1 MSVGYR
7 IADAVGMQSRGLQS
21 HKDKGRQRRLVQ
33 FTVRSLIWG
42 GALASTL
49 TFAPPSAFA
58 ADAAAT
64 DAPADNSLLQ
74 EVVVTG
80 SRLSRPGMTS
90 PTPIT
95 ALSSDE
101 LALQNPQSLTQ
112 GLAQLPALAN
122 STIAGSMGG
131 RTTAGPGNFLNLRN
145 LGSTRTLILLDGER
159 IAPSNVLGNVD
170 VNLLPQALVSS
181 VDVVTGGASAAY
193 GSDAVAGVVNYIL
206 NDRFSGFKADV
217 NAGISSRSD
226 GASGKVSL
234 AWGHVFAG
242 ERLHLEGSFDW
253 LHQQTA
259 FADNRLWSS
268 QHCGVI
274 ATGVTAANAT
284 AQNPMDTLACNVTQP
299 NSAYGGVLIGAPWAT
314 ATGSIS
320 FGANGVPQPFVYG
333 TKRSTSTQVGGASD
347 AVPVGNVVNFST
359 PLDRKILF
367 GRASFSITSDVEAFA
382 QINAARVHTP
392 AYPQTPGY
400 FNGSTPFTLF
410 SGNPFIPASIQNT
423 MTAQG
428 IKTLTLGVSPF
439 YWGNIKAQ
447 DEEQSYDGRL
457 GLKGKFGGSY
467 SWDVHAEHA
476 RTQFIEHYPND
487 INLQHVY
494 QALNTVTGPLGTPI
508 YSIALTNPTTQCAPL
523 DVFGTDVASA
533 AALAYIHGV
542 AEQWNVVSQTDVA
555 ANINGEPFSLWA
567 GPVSLGLGFE
577 WRRLEG
583 SQSSDAV
590 SQQNDGA
597 ALVGLPAGSYPG
609 GLAYQTGGWLTANPL
624 PYSGSIH
631 VREGY
636 VETLIPLLKD
646 QLLAKSL
653 DLNAAGR
660 VTNYSQSGTVTTWK
674 TGLTYSPVNELL
686 IRVTESADIRAPG
699 ISDLYSRLAL
709 GPPSPLTGT
718 NIPYNVSSGSVGNA
732 TLKPEKART
741 LTGGF
746 TWQPGYLPG
755 FSLSADYYDI
765 KISGA
770 LASTTAADTINRCN
784 LGEQVFCGNIVTN
797 AANGTI
803 AYIVLP
809 EENLSQARTRGVD
822 FEANYRAALGPGRL
836 SLRAIATRLL
846 EQSNTTTTATGA
858 QYQDLA
864 GSLLISPG
872 GTNPNSYPHWL
883 ATGIAGYD
891 IGSFGVDVVSRF
903 VGSGNYYAPEYSPA
917 VAANVAYAPT
927 FFDVNKQHV
936 PSIFTF
942 NAGAHYGFGSA
953 AGAPEVYF
961 QVTNLFDKSP
971 PILGSSTLIGFQTAS
986 SMYDTLGRYFTL
998 GVRATF

>member
-333 TKRSTSTQVGGASD
+333 RSVR
-347 AVPVGNVVNFST
+347 PV
-359 PLDRKILF
+359 
-367 GRASFSITSDVEAFA
+367 
-382 QINAARVHTP
+382 
-392 AYPQTPGY
+392 
-400 FNGSTPFTLF
+400 
-410 SGNPFIPASIQNT
+410 
-423 MTAQG
+423 
-428 IKTLTLGVSPF
+428 
-439 YWGNIKAQ
+439 
-447 DEEQSYDGRL
+447 
-457 GLKGKFGGSY
+457 
-467 SWDVHAEHA
+467 
-476 RTQFIEHYPND
+476 
-487 INLQHVY
+487 
-494 QALNTVTGPLGTPI
+494 
-508 YSIALTNPTTQCAPL
+508 
-523 DVFGTDVASA
+523 
-533 AALAYIHGV
+533 
-542 AEQWNVVSQTDVA
+542 
-555 ANINGEPFSLWA
+555 
-567 GPVSLGLGFE
+567 
-577 WRRLEG
+577 RR
-583 SQSSDAV
+583 
-590 SQQNDGA
+590 
-597 ALVGLPAGSYPG
+597 
-609 GLAYQTGGWLTANPL
+609 
-624 PYSGSIH
+624 
-631 VREGY
+631 
-636 VETLIPLLKD
+636 
-646 QLLAKSL
+646 
-653 DLNAAGR
+653 
-660 VTNYSQSGTVTTWK
+660 
-674 TGLTYSPVNELL
+674 
-686 IRVTESADIRAPG
+686 
-699 ISDLYSRLAL
+699 
-709 GPPSPLTGT
+709 
-718 NIPYNVSSGSVGNA
+718 
-732 TLKPEKART
+732 
-741 LTGGF
+741 
-746 TWQPGYLPG
+746 
-755 FSLSADYYDI
+755 
-765 KISGA
+765 
-770 LASTTAADTINRCN
+770 
-784 LGEQVFCGNIVTN
+784 
-797 AANGTI
+797 
-803 AYIVLP
+803 
-809 EENLSQARTRGVD
+809 
-822 FEANYRAALGPGRL
+822 
-836 SLRAIATRLL
+836 
-846 EQSNTTTTATGA
+846 
-858 QYQDLA
+858 
-864 GSLLISPG
+864 
-872 GTNPNSYPHWL
+872 
-883 ATGIAGYD
+883 
-891 IGSFGVDVVSRF
+891 
-903 VGSGNYYAPEYSPA
+903 
-917 VAANVAYAPT
+917 
-927 FFDVNKQHV
+927 
-936 PSIFTF
+936 
-942 NAGAHYGFGSA
+942 
-953 AGAPEVYF
+953 
-961 QVTNLFDKSP
+961 
-971 PILGSSTLIGFQTAS
+971 
-986 SMYDTLGRYFTL
+986 
-998 GVRATF
+998 